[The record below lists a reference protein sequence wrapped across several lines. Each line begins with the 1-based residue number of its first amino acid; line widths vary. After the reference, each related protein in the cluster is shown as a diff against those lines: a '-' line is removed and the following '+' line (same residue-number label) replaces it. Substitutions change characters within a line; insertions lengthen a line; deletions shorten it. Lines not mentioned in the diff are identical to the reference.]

1 MRIDRIKA
9 EDFGKLRGELR
20 FAPGMT
26 VVTGSNEA
34 GKSTWL
40 QAVYAG
46 LCGRRRGRGS
56 GANTERHFEHRYAP
70 WNGGPWRAAVE
81 LERDDGRRIEIL
93 QKDLR
98 AKAASAFE
106 LATRR
111 SIEDEMQFE
120 GSADGSTLLGLNRR
134 IVPSVLFIAQNDI
147 QRPRQPDSDEASAL
161 RTTWEEAA
169 ASASGAATAERAL
182 GILSAYARDR
192 IGQARRGTTKGLQ
205 RAIDAETAARRR
217 LTEARTDHEAHR
229 KSVADLQEARREAA
243 AREAEA
249 KRWRKALAA
258 SDLATIDEEL
268 SRIRSLQAE
277 FPDGAPP
284 ATSTLPDA
292 AIASELRE
300 ALALYRNRPPA
311 PAELEGPAAAE
322 LEARLLEP
330 AVDVTGDAE
339 PASSVAA
346 AVDAWRAARAG
357 VALAEQHDATPAPAA
372 LLDPKHEPA
381 IRGALAA
388 IEQPEPDPQL
398 LARAKQ
404 QEQVL
409 VDEQDRLAEATGRR
423 PARHWAIAAVIG
435 SLVGLLAMID
445 LLPRPVGVVGFLVMG
460 LALLV
465 DRRLR
470 RGRPRIDQERAA
482 KTPLDLADARADRRD
497 RERSVRAWRNAVEPA
512 RQTLERLGV
521 EPTPDGASAALDRL
535 AETRAWLW
543 RKKEWQRRLDAVRDA
558 HLGAEGRLRT
568 ELARRGVDDPDRTVE
583 ELLNRYEDL
592 CRRNREQ
599 RAANERRENLRGQF
613 AARRDAERNLVAQKD
628 QRKRIEQRFAKA
640 LHAAGRPDE
649 EEGDAEAWATCRL
662 RELEED
668 RTAMRLRWN
677 RLADLLAGRT
687 LEEVEAERGQFADRL
702 EGLSAGLENEDEH
715 ALFEATLDRTAIQ
728 GELQDVDARLREI
741 HKKVYILTGQLKES
755 DRLTPL
761 AELEEQVEATE
772 RERRLLEEAARIV
785 RLTRDHLE
793 TARDRVHERLAPE
806 LASALSRRLSRITD
820 GRYADAAIDPQKGM
834 EVRILTADGE
844 WRAAADLSHGAAD
857 QVYLLLRVGLA
868 ETLGNRHETAPLFL
882 DDATVHCD
890 AERTRGILD
899 LLLDLSEERQ
909 IVFFSQEDEV
919 REWASD
925 RLTASPRH
933 RLIALGANGLPVA
946 AT

>member
-1 MRIDRIKA
+1 MRIHRVKA
-9 EDFGKLRGELR
+9 EDFGKLSGELH

-26 VVTGSNEA
+26 VVTGPNEA

-56 GANTERHFEHRYAP
+56 GGNVERHFEHRYAP

-106 LATRR
+106 MATRR

-182 GILSAYARDR
+182 DILSAYARDR
-192 IGQARRGTTKGLQ
+192 IGQARRGSTKGLQ
-205 RAIDAETAARRR
+205 RAIDAETDARQR
-217 LTEARTDHEAHR
+217 LTEARTAHEAHR

-249 KRWRKALAA
+249 KRWRKA
-258 SDLATIDEEL
+258 I
-268 SRIRSLQAE
+268 
-277 FPDGAPP
+277 
-284 ATSTLPDA
+284 
-292 AIASELRE
+292 
-300 ALALYRNRPPA
+300 
-311 PAELEGPAAAE
+311 EGPAAAE
-322 LEARLLEP
+322 LKARLLEP

-346 AVDAWRAARAG
+346 AVAAWRASRAG
-357 VALAEQHDATPAPAA
+357 VALAEQNDSTPAPAA
-372 LLDPKHEPA
+372 SLDPQHEPA
-381 IRGALAA
+381 IRSALAA

-404 QEQVL
+404 REQVL
-409 VDEQDRLAEATGRR
+409 VDEQDRLAEATGGR
-423 PARHWAIAAVIG
+423 PARHWATAAVFG
-435 SLVGLLAMID
+435 SLLGLLAMMD

-460 LALLV
+460 LALLM

-470 RGRPRIDQERAA
+470 RGRPRIDQGRAA
-482 KTPLDLADARADRRD
+482 EIPLNLADARADRRD
-497 RERSVRAWRNAVEPA
+497 QERSVRSWRNAVEPA
-512 RQTLERLGV
+512 RKTLERLGV
-521 EPTPDGASAALDRL
+521 EPTPDGARAALDRL
-535 AETRAWLW
+535 AETRAFLW
-543 RKKEWQRRLDAVRDA
+543 RKKERQRRLDAARDV

-568 ELARRGVDDPDRTVE
+568 ELARRGVDDPDRTVK
-583 ELLNRYEDL
+583 ELLNRYENL
-592 CRRNREQ
+592 CRRNR
-599 RAANERRENLRGQF
+599 
-613 AARRDAERNLVAQKD
+613 
-628 QRKRIEQRFAKA
+628 
-640 LHAAGRPDE
+640 
-649 EEGDAEAWATCRL
+649 
-662 RELEED
+662 
-668 RTAMRLRWN
+668 
-677 RLADLLAGRT
+677 
-687 LEEVEAERGQFADRL
+687 
-702 EGLSAGLENEDEH
+702 
-715 ALFEATLDRTAIQ
+715 TAIQ
-728 GELQDVDARLREI
+728 RELQDVDARLREI
-741 HKKVYILTGQLKES
+741 DKKVHILTGQLNKS

-806 LASALSRRLSRITD
+806 LASALSGRLSRITD
-820 GRYADAAIDPQKGM
+820 GRYADAAVDPQKGM

-933 RLIALGANGLPVA
+933 RLIALGANGLPVE